1 MTRVSV
7 PVWECGDW
15 LDSQREPGSCVPS
28 SSRSRPLE
36 GHEILEPT
44 GRRREVGEGSSLTAQ
59 GLGVS
64 CSRLQSSSAQP
75 GRKLDATRAVPP
87 ETLWPPSGLT
97 SVLLSLPPQVF
108 HEQGIL
114 FGYRHPQSSATACV
128 LSLFQMTNET
138 LNIWTH
144 LLPFWFFVWRFV
156 TALSVTDIQNDSY
169 SWPLFVYMGTS
180 CVYPFASSCAHTFSS
195 MSKNARH
202 ICYFLDYGAVN
213 LFSLGSAIA
222 YSAYSIPDVMV
233 RTAFHD
239 CYVPLAVLNTI
250 LSTGLSCY
258 SRFLEVQK
266 PGLCKMLRV
275 LAFAYPYTWDSLP
288 IFYRLFLL
296 PGESAQNEA
305 ILSHQKHMA
314 MTLLASFFYSAHLPE
329 RLAPGRFD
337 YIGHSHQLFH
347 VCVILATHMQMEAI
361 LLDKTL
367 RKEWLLAHSRPLSF
381 PQMVAAILL
390 CLVFSFSNIIY
401 FSAAL
406 YRIPEPELH
415 KKET

>member
-1 MTRVSV
+1 M
-7 PVWECGDW
+7 
-15 LDSQREPGSCVPS
+15 
-28 SSRSRPLE
+28 
-36 GHEILEPT
+36 
-44 GRRREVGEGSSLTAQ
+44 
-59 GLGVS
+59 
-64 CSRLQSSSAQP
+64 
-75 GRKLDATRAVPP
+75 
-87 ETLWPPSGLT
+87 
-97 SVLLSLPPQVF
+97 LSLKLPRLFRIDQVPQVF

-114 FGYRHPQSSATACV
+114 FGYRHPQSSATACI

-144 LLPFWFFVWRFV
+144 LLPFWFFMWRFM
-156 TALSVTDIQNDSY
+156 TALYMTDIQNDSY
-169 SWPLFVYMGTS
+169 SWPMLVYMCTS
-180 CVYPFASSCAHTFSS
+180 CVYPLASSCAHTFSS

-222 YSAYSIPDVMV
+222 YSAYTFPDALVCS
-233 RTAFHD
+233 TFHE
-239 CYVPLAVLNTI
+239 CYVALAVLNTI

-258 SRFLEVQK
+258 SRFLELQK
-266 PGLCKMLRV
+266 PRLCKLLRV

-288 IFYRLFLL
+288 IFYRLFLF
-296 PGESAQNEA
+296 PGESSRNEA
-305 ILSHQKHMA
+305 MLYHQKHMV
-314 MTLLASFFYSAHLPE
+314 MTLLASFLYSAHLPE

-347 VCVILATHMQMEAI
+347 VCVILATHLQMEAI

-367 RKEWLLAHSRPLSF
+367 RKEWLLATSRPFSL
-381 PQMVAAILL
+381 PQIAAAMFL
-390 CLVFSFSNIIY
+390 CIIFSLSNIIY

-415 KKET
+415 EKET

>member
-1 MTRVSV
+1 MFLLRPSRHPLVS
-7 PVWECGDW
+7 P
-15 LDSQREPGSCVPS
+15 R
-28 SSRSRPLE
+28 RPFLFP
-36 GHEILEPT
+36 L
-44 GRRREVGEGSSLTAQ
+44 
-59 GLGVS
+59 
-64 CSRLQSSSAQP
+64 
-75 GRKLDATRAVPP
+75 
-87 ETLWPPSGLT
+87 
-97 SVLLSLPPQVF
+97 QVF

-114 FGYRHPQSSATACV
+114 FGYRHPQSSATACL

-144 LLPFWFFVWRFV
+144 LLPFWFFTWRLV
-156 TALSVTDIQNDSY
+156 STLRGTDVLNDSY
-169 SWPLFVYMGTS
+169 AWPLLVYMGAS
-180 CVYPFASSCAHTFSS
+180 CVYPLASSCAHTFSS
-195 MSKNARH
+195 MSRNARH

-213 LFSLGSAIA
+213 LFSLAFDAGAPPRSSNLPRFLWPLLHHSLLVFFPRIHMLILLRQFPFLRPPIGSAIA
-222 YSAYSIPDVMV
+222 YSAYVFPDALVNTV
-233 RTAFHD
+233 FHD
-239 CYVPLAVLNTI
+239 YYVALAVLNTSI
-250 LSTGLSCY
+250 STGLSCY

-266 PGLCKMLRV
+266 PRLCKMLRV

-288 IFYRLFLL
+288 IFSRLFLF

-305 ILSHQKHMA
+305 TLYHQKHMA
-314 MTLLASFFYSAHLPE
+314 MTLLASFLYSAHLPE

-367 RKEWLLAHSRPLSF
+367 RKEWLLAHSRPLLFS
-381 PQMVAAILL
+381 QIAGAILL
-390 CLVFSFSNIIY
+390 CLIFSLSNIVY